1 MDRAVEGGRRL
12 RREGDSLAAAVGVG
26 ELVGGVRRDVVVD
39 EEASG
44 SSCVIWGGLLLRR
57 ASATVSGGDLAI
69 GGLRWLIE
77 RGKVARRGCEMRGS

>member
-1 MDRAVEGGRRL
+1 M
-12 RREGDSLAAAVGVG
+12 
-26 ELVGGVRRDVVVD
+26 RRDVVVD
-39 EEASG
+39 EEADG
-44 SSCVIWGGLLLRR
+44 SSGVVWGGLLLRR